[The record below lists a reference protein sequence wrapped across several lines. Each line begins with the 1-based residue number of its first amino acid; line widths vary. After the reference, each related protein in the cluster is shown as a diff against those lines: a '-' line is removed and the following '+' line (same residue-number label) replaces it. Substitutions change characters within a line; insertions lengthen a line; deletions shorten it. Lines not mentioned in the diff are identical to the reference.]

1 MKITTNYIIY
11 LNESNKVHCAKC
23 RNTGRF
29 VKRSVAQAEYDIE
42 YNYFNVSVL
51 TMFILFATI
60 YLTNLLESITMNTLS
75 TEQVLSHFKAGR
87 QVVLFTSINTY
98 VFKNTV
104 NSEVEI
110 LAALNS
116 GEVNSG
122 RILAK

>member
-1 MKITTNYIIY
+1 MKLTTNYIIY

-23 RNTGRF
+23 RNTGKF
-29 VKRSVAQAEYDIE
+29 VKRSIAQAEYDIE
-42 YNYFNVSVL
+42 YNYSNVSAL
-51 TMFILFATI
+51 TMFILFAKI
-60 YLTNLLESITMNTLS
+60 YLINLMENITMNTLS
-75 TEQVLSHFKAGR
+75 TEQVLSQFKAGR